1 MRRILMLSV
10 LATALGVMQPARAQ
24 LAHSLPEDHSPRGAL
39 WRSAAVPG
47 WGQVYNRQHVKVPF
61 VYAALGALVVSTV
74 RNQRDYTLY
83 RDAFQ
88 YKAFQEL
95 VDAGQ
100 LESNPNADLL
110 PAYNTLVAEFGPI
123 SSRPIETRRNNFRRN
138 RDLSAIGIGFVYGLA
153 MLDAYVS
160 AHLLDFDVEE
170 DLSIR
175 LKVSPVG
182 MGPAVGFRF

>member
-1 MRRILMLSV
+1 MLILIV
-10 LATALGVMQPARAQ
+10 AATGMWQPSCAQ
-24 LAHSLPEDHSPRGAL
+24 VASDRPAEHSPRGAL

-47 WGQVYNRQHVKVPF
+47 WGQVYNGHHIKVPF

-74 RNQRDYTLY
+74 QNQRDYTLY
-83 RDAFQ
+83 RDAFR

-100 LESNPNADLL
+100 LDSNPNADLM
-110 PAYNTLVAEFGPI
+110 PAYNTLAAEFGPI

-153 MLDAYVS
+153 LLDAYVS
-160 AHLLDFDVEE
+160 AHLIDFDVED

-175 LKVSPVG
+175 LHVSPDG
-182 MGPAVGFRF
+182 LGPAVGYRF

>member
-1 MRRILMLSV
+1 MSRLLLLILSV
-10 LATALGVMQPARAQ
+10 AMLASWQPVTAQVAPG
-24 LAHSLPEDHSPRGAL
+24 LPDDHSPRGAL

-47 WGQVYNRQHVKVPF
+47 WGQVYNRQHIKVPF
-61 VYAALGALVVSTV
+61 VYAALGALVISTV

-95 VDAGQ
+95 VDSGQ
-100 LESNPNADLL
+100 LESNPNTDML

-123 SSRPIETRRNNFRRN
+123 SSRPIESQRNNFRRN
-138 RDLSAIGIGFVYGLA
+138 RDLSAIGIGFIYGLA

-175 LKVSPVG
+175 LHVSPVG
-182 MGPAVGFRF
+182 TGPAVAYRF

>member
-1 MRRILMLSV
+1 MCRFLTLILFV
-10 LATALGVMQPARAQ
+10 TALGAWQPSRAQ
-24 LAHSLPEDHSPRGAL
+24 VAPGLPQDHSPRGAL

-47 WGQVYNRQHVKVPF
+47 WGQIYNRQHVKVPF

-100 LESNPNADLL
+100 LESNPNADQL
-110 PAYNTLVAEFGPI
+110 PAYNKLVAEFGPI

-138 RDLSAIGIGFVYGLA
+138 RDLSSIGIGFVYGLA

-175 LKVSPVG
+175 LHVSPEG
-182 MGPAVGFRF
+182 MGPAVRFRF